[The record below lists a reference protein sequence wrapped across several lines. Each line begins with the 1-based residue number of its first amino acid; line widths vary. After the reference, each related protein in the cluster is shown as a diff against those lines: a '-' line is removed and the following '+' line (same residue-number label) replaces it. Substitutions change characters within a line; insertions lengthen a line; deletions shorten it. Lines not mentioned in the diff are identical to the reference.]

1 MNVMKR
7 TSTRIVALVLS
18 MLLVLTAVPAASIAE
33 DGGQKITMLFS
44 AGGSGKAIAAAAER
58 FTAATGI
65 KAEVLLFSLNEVYEK
80 QILSLSNGTN
90 DIDIVAIN
98 DPWVPLMKEYL
109 EPLELDQSML
119 DAFIPGMLN
128 TFAEDG
134 VVYGVPVR
142 MGGDV
147 ITYRSDV
154 AEDLGVD
161 PASLKTWEDVY
172 QLALR
177 MTDKENGQYG
187 WSMGLVEPSNVVKAW
202 YEYLICYGG
211 YIVNETE
218 DGFGLTQPEAIAA
231 TEMFVKFVRDCCP
244 PDVLNYSFNDQ
255 VDSMKMGQAKMGLLW
270 TSRYPSVNVADTEGY
285 GKWEVLPG
293 MPAPE
298 DGSLESGVACVD
310 GWAVGI
316 SKYSDNKEAAKAFIE
331 YIASYDE
338 QLKLAT
344 ENSNSPTIAAIYD
357 APEYLAVIPQAE
369 NMNKALQVATPRP
382 QKVYFNEIQE
392 EIALYVK
399 LACLGD
405 MTVEEALA
413 ACERNCMEILES
425 YQ

>member
-1 MNVMKR
+1 MKR
-7 TSTRIVALVLS
+7 TTSRMIALVLS
-18 MLLVLTAVPAASIAE
+18 MLLVLAAVPAASIAE
-33 DGGQKITMLFS
+33 GENQKITMLFS

-58 FTAATGI
+58 FTAETGI
-65 KAEVLLFSLNEVYEK
+65 QTEVLLFSLNEVYEK

-109 EPLELDQSML
+109 EPLELDQAML

-128 TFAEDG
+128 TFAENG

-147 ITYRSDV
+147 ITYRRDV
-154 AEDLGVD
+154 LESLGVD

-177 MTDKENGQYG
+177 MTDKENSQYG

-218 DGFGLTQPEAIAA
+218 DGLGLTKPEAIAA
-231 TEMFVKFVRDCCP
+231 TKMFVKFVRDCCP

-255 VDSMKMGQAKMGLLW
+255 VDSMKMGQADMGLLW
-270 TSRYPSVNVADTEGY
+270 TSRYPSVNAADTEGY
-285 GKWEVLPG
+285 GKWDVLPI

-298 DGSLESGVACVD
+298 DGSLENGVACVD

-331 YIASYDE
+331 YIGSYDE
-338 QLKLAT
+338 QLRLAT
-344 ENSNSPTIAAIYD
+344 ENSNSPTIASIYD

-369 NMNKALQVATPRP
+369 NMNKALQLATPRP
-382 QKVYFNEIQE
+382 QKVYFNELQE

-405 MTVEEALA
+405 MTVEDALA
-413 ACERNCMEILES
+413 ACEKNCMEILES

>member
-1 MNVMKR
+1 MKR
-7 TSTRIVALVLS
+7 TTSRMIALVLS
-18 MLLVLTAVPAASIAE
+18 MLLVLAAVPAASIAE
-33 DGGQKITMLFS
+33 GENQKITMLFS

-58 FTAATGI
+58 FTAETGI
-65 KAEVLLFSLNEVYEK
+65 QTEVLLFSLNEVYEK

-109 EPLELDQSML
+109 EPLELDQAML

-128 TFAEDG
+128 TFAENG
-134 VVYGVPVR
+134 VIYGVPVR

-147 ITYRSDV
+147 ITYRRDV
-154 AEDLGVD
+154 LESLGVD

-177 MTDKENGQYG
+177 MTDKENSQYG

-211 YIVNETE
+211 YIINETE
-218 DGFGLTQPEAIAA
+218 DGLGLTRPEAIAA
-231 TEMFVKFVRDCCP
+231 TKMFVKFVQDCCP

-255 VDSMKMGQAKMGLLW
+255 VDSMKMGQADMGLLW

-285 GKWEVLPG
+285 GKWDVLPI

-298 DGSLESGVACVD
+298 DSSLENGVACVD

-331 YIASYDE
+331 YIGSYDE
-338 QLKLAT
+338 QLRLAT

-369 NMNKALQVATPRP
+369 NMNKALQLATPRP
-382 QKVYFNEIQE
+382 QKVYFNELQE

-405 MTVEEALA
+405 MTVEDALA
-413 ACERNCMEILES
+413 ACEKNCMEILES